1 MTDIPLADG
10 AGKLH
15 RYADFPSENITPRP
29 VDVWCPPGY
38 AHSETSRYPVLYMQD
53 GQNLFESSNAYAGI
67 DWGVDRAIQRLVS
80 YNQIKGAIVVGVW
93 NSSQRWREYMPQQ
106 ALELPQAMELKET
119 FSQANG
125 GPPLS
130 DQYLSFLV
138 EELKPFIDANFRTL
152 PGQGHTFIMGSSMGG
167 LLSLYALEQY
177 PELFT
182 GAGCLSTHWPAGGD
196 LLVDYLGEHLPD
208 PTTHK
213 LYFDF
218 GTKTMDAEYEPYQ
231 QRMDTFL
238 QAAGY
243 QAEKNWTTRKFG
255 GAEHSEVAWRAR
267 VHIPL
272 LFLLG

>member
-1 MTDIPLADG
+1 
-10 AGKLH
+10 
-15 RYADFPSENITPRP
+15 
-29 VDVWCPPGY
+29 
-38 AHSETSRYPVLYMQD
+38 
-53 GQNLFESSNAYAGI
+53 
-67 DWGVDRAIQRLVS
+67 
-80 YNQIKGAIVVGVW
+80 
-93 NSSQRWREYMPQQ
+93 
-106 ALELPQAMELKET
+106 
-119 FSQANG
+119 
-125 GPPLS
+125 
-130 DQYLSFLV
+130 V

-167 LLSLYALEQY
+167 LLALYALEQY
-177 PELFT
+177 PELFA
-182 GAGCLSTHWPAGGD
+182 GAGCMSTHWPVGGD

-213 LYFDF
+213 LYFDY

-243 QAEKNWTTRKFG
+243 QAEKNWITRKFG